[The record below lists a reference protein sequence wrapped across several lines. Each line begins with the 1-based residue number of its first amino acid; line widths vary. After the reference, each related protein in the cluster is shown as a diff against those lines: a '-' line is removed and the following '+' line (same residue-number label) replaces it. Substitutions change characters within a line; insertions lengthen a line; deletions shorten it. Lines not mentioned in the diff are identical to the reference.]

1 MYFRAIS
8 RAVVVFLLA
17 SRVSGRPTNLQEQ
30 NEGHFMS
37 QFRGIAVG
45 FETLLALMGLWEERS
60 VKKNMSSAAILT
72 SIPSLS
78 ATRRPSRWRALVWGD
93 VLSGARHLDL
103 AAGAPGASRR
113 AAPARGAAGGQ
124 RGGAAPSRRQGK
136 EEAAVGAGAGAGAGA
151 EGGGGGGG
159 PRRRGAR
166 R

>member
-37 QFRGIAVG
+37 QLRGTAVG

-78 ATRRPSRWRALVWGD
+78 ATRRPSRWRA
-93 VLSGARHLDL
+93 SGWDGR
-103 AAGAPGASRR
+103 AP
-113 AAPARGAAGGQ
+113 P
-124 RGGAAPSRRQGK
+124 PS
-136 EEAAVGAGAGAGAGA
+136 
-151 EGGGGGGG
+151 
-159 PRRRGAR
+159 
-166 R
+166 